1 MYMYEGE
8 ALRSS
13 FTIGLLLS
21 REVRYVGESI
31 RHEKEIWRVAR
42 RGYLNARDL
51 FTRPRAHFSPLIYTA
66 HAGPGSDA
74 LTLASTNTD
83 HSGEESAWS

>member
-1 MYMYEGE
+1 MYEGE

-13 FTIGLLLS
+13 FTIGQSLN

-42 RGYLNARDL
+42 RGYLNSRDL
-51 FTRPRAHFSPLIYTA
+51 FVRPRAYLSPLIYTA

-74 LTLASTNTD
+74 RSPSTNTVAD
-83 HSGEESAWS
+83 HSRKESAWS